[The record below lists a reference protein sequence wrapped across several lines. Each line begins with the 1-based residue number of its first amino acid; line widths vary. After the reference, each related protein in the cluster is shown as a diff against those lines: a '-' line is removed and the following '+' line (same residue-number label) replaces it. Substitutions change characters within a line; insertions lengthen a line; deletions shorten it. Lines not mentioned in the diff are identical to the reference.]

1 MTTKAAQRTSDSPA
15 GSRHGSEAVT
25 HGLRVRVAPAYLERH
40 SSRVD
45 GKFVFAYRITIT
57 NEGERRVRLA
67 SRRWIIIDGCGRRE
81 EVSGEGVVG
90 QHPVLDPGESFE
102 YTSTCVLQHRWGTM
116 EGSYLMHPE
125 TGEPFEAEIARFYL
139 VAPAGCEAGALAQVD

>member
-1 MTTKAAQRTSDSPA
+1 MAMNLAQRTSDSSTQ
-15 GSRHGSEAVT
+15 SRYGSEAVT
-25 HGLRVRVAPAYLERH
+25 HGIRVRVFPAYLERH

-67 SRRWIIIDGCGRRE
+67 SRHWIIIDGCGRRE

-102 YTSTCVLQHRWGTM
+102 YSSTCVLQHPWGTM
-116 EGSYLMHPE
+116 EGAYLMQPE
-125 TGEPFEAEIARFYL
+125 SAESFSVEIGRFYL
-139 VAPAGCEAGALAQVD
+139 VAEASMPTD